1 MGDEA
6 KNLAIAACQRSGW
19 AWTEPIHVKGGVN
32 FCEFLTNANYLGG
45 NLIIQ
50 IDATTGLVRKAVFY
64 NR

>member
-50 IDATTGLVRKAVFY
+50 IDATT
-64 NR
+64 